1 MAVSDSKLISL
12 RAGTTFAEADLYRAV
27 GVSATGGAVLYSV
40 AAGATGGKGVIGTL
54 YGITS
59 TTNAGQAVEI
69 GVGPIVKA
77 FAAGS
82 TSHAGNIMTWSSD
95 DAHLITATTNQPY
108 GIIVSGASGTTG
120 RIVSVKVF

>member
-12 RAGTTFAEADLYRAV
+12 PSGSTFAEADLYKAV
-27 GVSATGGAVLYSV
+27 GVSATGGAVLYS
-40 AAGATGGKGVIGTL
+40 AALGATGGAGVVGTL
-54 YGITS
+54 YGVTS

-77 FAAGS
+77 FVAGSTEAAGS
-82 TSHAGNIMTWSSD
+82 IVTWSTD
-95 DAHLITATTNQPY
+95 DAHLVVGTTNEPY
-108 GIIVSGASGTTG
+108 GIIVSGSSGTTG

>member
-1 MAVSDSKLISL
+1 MAISDSKLISL
-12 RAGTTFAEADLYRAV
+12 PSGSTFAEADLYRAV
-27 GVSATGGAVLYSV
+27 GVSSTGGAVLYSA
-40 AAGATGGKGVIGTL
+40 AAGATGGVGVVGTL

-82 TSHAGNIMTWSSD
+82 TAHAGNIMAFATQ
-95 DAHLITATTNQPY
+95 DAHLIAATTNEAY
-108 GIIVSGASGTTG
+108 GIIVDGSSGTTG

>member
-1 MAVSDSKLISL
+1 MAISDTKLISL
-12 RAGTTFAEADLYRAV
+12 QSGTTFAEADLYRAV
-27 GVSATGGAVLYSV
+27 GVSSTGGAVLYSV

-77 FAAGS
+77 FAAAS
-82 TSHAGNIMTWSSD
+82 TSHGGNIMTFSSD
-95 DAHLITATTNQPY
+95 DAHLVAATTNQPY
-108 GIIVSGASGTTG
+108 GIIVDGSSGTTG

>member
-1 MAVSDSKLISL
+1 
-12 RAGTTFAEADLYRAV
+12 LYKGV
-27 GVSATGGAVLYSV
+27 GVSSTGGAVLYSA
-40 AAGATGGKGVIGTL
+40 AAGATGGAGVIGTL

-77 FAAGS
+77 FVAGS
-82 TSHAGNIMTWSSD
+82 TEHAGNIMTFSTD
-95 DAHLITATTNQPY
+95 DAHLVAGTTNEPY
-108 GIIVSGASGTTG
+108 GIIVDGSSGTTG